1 MRGMHHSL
9 MRSQNMGAM
18 ENKGLNI
25 FNSSLLLATPGT
37 ATDTG
42 SVWSAALP
50 SPLLSRLSARRR
62 SSRGTEGPNPL
73 RGPFQWDFS
82 DFEACALLR
91 ICVLAWQTTA

>member
-1 MRGMHHSL
+1 MRGMHHSF

-42 SVWSAALP
+42 SVCSAALP
-50 SPLLSRLSARRR
+50 SPLLSSPLLSGLSARRW
-62 SSRGTEGPNPL
+62 SSRGTAAESHPP
-73 RGPFQWDFS
+73 
-82 DFEACALLR
+82 AL
-91 ICVLAWQTTA
+91 QTLY